1 MKKMIFTFLCL
12 CVCLPMVAAVG
23 PSVGNYDVLFVNN
36 QTQEFEA
43 LVGRMAVRTG
53 LVHFPDAEIPPDPNQ
68 PVAVLS
74 ASGVGNDFN
83 DYWITL
89 EGADKSQFRAMIT
102 SRSLTSNQCTVKV
115 IYCPSAMG
123 THTATLWVNCSN
135 AGVPVVKV
143 PLVGESTGVLGD
155 LNADGQI
162 TIFDVTNLIHSL
174 LVGDNYSELGD
185 INCDG
190 KFSISDVT
198 TLIHRVLTVE

>member
-1 MKKMIFTFLCL
+1 MKKMIFTFVCL

-23 PSVGNYDVLFVNN
+23 PSIGNYDVLFVNN

-43 LVGRMAVRTG
+43 LVGQFVKRTG
-53 LVHFPDAEIPPDPNQ
+53 LVRFPDAEIPPDPNP
-68 PVAVLS
+68 PVVMLS
-74 ASGVGNDFN
+74 VSGVGNNSN
-83 DYWITL
+83 DYWISL
-89 EGADKSQFRAMIT
+89 EGADKSQFGAMIT
-102 SRSLTSNQCTVKV
+102 SRSMTSNQCTVMV
-115 IYCPSAMG
+115 TYCPSAMG

-143 PLVGESTGVLGD
+143 PLVGEATGVLGD
-155 LNADGQI
+155 MNADGQL

-174 LVGDNYSELGD
+174 LVGDDYYELGD

-198 TLIHRVLTVE
+198 TLIHRVLLIE